1 MRTVQRGCPFLEQQ
15 IWDTR
20 VRVPYG
26 CFPSQK
32 GKSQAG
38 TVWDPAREGHLG
50 WVMTLCIAAGGRKAP
65 FTFPPPQ
72 RVPPPAAGGIGS
84 PGNEAKQFTVW
95 ACSSQMCG
103 CQNPNLLS
111 HSCLGQKKKNTEC
124 SLAANSSFL
133 PRWLPVS
140 GKDPLLRS
148 FAPRS
153 CPPGALPPPPG
164 LCRSFLFPADSLR
177 RVGQVTVTVQPQ

>member
-1 MRTVQRGCPFLEQQ
+1 
-15 IWDTR
+15 
-20 VRVPYG
+20 
-26 CFPSQK
+26 
-32 GKSQAG
+32 
-38 TVWDPAREGHLG
+38 
-50 WVMTLCIAAGGRKAP
+50 MTLYIAAGGRKAP
-65 FTFPPPQ
+65 FTFSPAESSTSSCRWDWLPRQRSQTVYSLGMQLTDVRLPKPKPAEPQ
-72 RVPPPAAGGIGS
+72 
-84 PGNEAKQFTVW
+84 
-95 ACSSQMCG
+95 
-103 CQNPNLLS
+103 LS
-111 HSCLGQKKKNTEC
+111 WPKKKKKKNTEC

-153 CPPGALPPPPG
+153 CPPGALPLPPG